1 MTRLSAV
8 VACVVALGGVARAD
22 GIGSSCPGLTPL
34 PWPGTTA
41 VPVNAKLWL
50 FGEVA
55 ASFTLTDV
63 SGAKTEVRAQSFISD
78 PLVPVTR
85 ATVSLRPNTKYHAVL
100 GHMTTDFVT
109 GTSELSTPPP
119 APTGV
124 AVDLTVAPAHRDE
137 VPLAG
142 LWITGQFA
150 PITPIAHVVVRA
162 GGTRVEL
169 YVPVAELKQLVA
181 GLDLPVGP
189 ATVEVES
196 VDLAGNTS
204 EPVIVKVVIAV
215 DPALDDTFCYG
226 PRRMCGIG
234 PTMYIAGVAVLVAL
248 ALVMLLVA
256 ALRRLARMKDFGDSL
271 SLLAAEAALRSQL
284 SIVLVTVTA
293 EIMAAITASVLD
305 HELIGAAIAS
315 FAAIDIITSIAGR
328 TMLRMLERHD
338 AVAELRGHYLVVVTG
353 RSERAIS
360 LSRRARHRANRA
372 DLPTSRLNR

>member
-1 MTRLSAV
+1 MTRLSVV
-8 VACVVALGGVARAD
+8 VACVLALGGVAGAD
-22 GIGSSCPGLTPL
+22 GFGSSCPGLTPL
-34 PWPGTTA
+34 PWQGTTA
-41 VPVNAKLWL
+41 VPINAKLWL

-55 ASFTLTDV
+55 ASFTLTDDGGTV
-63 SGAKTEVRAQSFISD
+63 TVVRGQSFLSD

-85 ATVSLRPNTKYHAVL
+85 ATVTLRPNTKYHAVL

-109 GTSELSTPPP
+109 GTSALVTPPP

-124 AVDLTVAPAHRDE
+124 AVDVTVAPARRDE

-142 LWITGQFA
+142 LWITGEFA
-150 PITPIAHVVVRA
+150 SVTPIAHVVITA
-162 GGTRVEL
+162 GGTRVGL

-189 ATVEVES
+189 ATVEVEG

-204 EPVIVKVVIAV
+204 EPVTVKVVIAA

-226 PRRMCGIG
+226 PRRMCGLG

-248 ALVMLLVA
+248 AFVMLVVA

-271 SLLAAEAALRSQL
+271 SLLAAEAVLRVQL

-293 EIMAAITASVLD
+293 EIIAAITASALD

-315 FAAIDIITSIAGR
+315 FAAIDILTSISGR

-338 AVAELRGHYLVVVTG
+338 AVAELRGHYLVVVAG
-353 RSERAIS
+353 RSERAIM
-360 LSRRARHRANRA
+360 LSRRARRRAHRS
-372 DLPTSRLNR
+372 DLPTSTLNR

>member
-1 MTRLSAV
+1 MTRLFVV
-8 VACVVALGGVARAD
+8 VACVLAVGGVARAD

-34 PWPGTTA
+34 PWPDATP

-55 ASFTLTDV
+55 ASFTLTDDAGTSTV
-63 SGAKTEVRAQSFISD
+63 VRGQSFLSD

-85 ATVSLRPNTKYHAVL
+85 ATVALRPNTKYHAVL
-100 GHMTTDFVT
+100 GPTTTDFVT
-109 GTSELSTPPP
+109 STTELLTPPP

-124 AVDLTVAPAHRDE
+124 AVDVTVAPARRDE

-142 LWITGQFA
+142 LWITGDFA
-150 PITPIAHVVVRA
+150 PITPIAHVVIRA
-162 GGTRVEL
+162 GGARVGL
-169 YVPVAELKQLVA
+169 YVPVAELKQLVP

-189 ATVEVES
+189 ATVEVAG

-204 EPVIVKVVIAV
+204 EPVIVKVVIAT

-234 PTMYIAGVAVLVAL
+234 PTMYIAGVAVLIAL
-248 ALVMLLVA
+248 GFVMLLVA

-271 SLLAAEAALRSQL
+271 SLLAAEAALRAQL
-284 SIVLVTVTA
+284 SIVLVTATA
-293 EIMAAITASVLD
+293 EIIAAITASAFD

-315 FAAIDIITSIAGR
+315 FAAIDILTSIAGR
-328 TMLRMLERHD
+328 AMLRMLERHD
-338 AVAELRGHYLVVVTG
+338 AVAELRGHYLVVVAG

-360 LSRRARHRANRA
+360 LSRRARRRAHRA
-372 DLPTSRLNR
+372 DLPTSMLNR